1 MEILIT
7 GGLGFVGRYLSKA
20 LYEKGH
26 KITIIDNCFRWQLED
41 IYKAGLKDNEFEFI
55 NGDICDEKL
64 VEKFIKKVDVVIH
77 LASISQVMTSIKF
90 PDKCFE
96 YNVIGT
102 KNIVKFCSE
111 YNKKLIFSSSREVYG
126 IAKYLPVNLDH
137 SLNPENPYGASK
149 IMGESLIKSYA
160 STFNLNYVI
169 LRLSNVYG
177 PDDKN
182 RVIPIFLKKAFL
194 GKNVCIFG
202 NNKIIDFIY
211 IDDVVKSFL
220 FVFENNKIN
229 NKTFNIGS
237 GISTKLDDL
246 ANMIIKSLN
255 SKSKIIRKKA
265 IKGEVDRFTADISR
279 TIKELKWR
287 PEIKLEDGLKKIIL
301 TND

>member
-1 MEILIT
+1 MRILIT
-7 GGLGFVGRYLSKA
+7 GGLGFIGRHLSRA
-20 LYEKGH
+20 LCEKGY
-26 KITIIDNCFRWQLED
+26 KIVIIDNCFRWKLKD
-41 IYKAGLKDNEFEFI
+41 AYKSGLKNNKFKFI
-55 NGDICDEKL
+55 KGDICDEKL
-64 VEKFIKKVDVVIH
+64 IEKIIKKVDVVIH

-102 KNIVKFCSE
+102 KNIVKYCSQ

-126 IAKYLPVNLDH
+126 AAKYLPVDLNH

-149 IMGESLIKSYA
+149 ITGESLIKSYA
-160 STFNLNYVI
+160 NTFNLNYII

-177 PDDKN
+177 PNDKN

-194 GKNVCIFG
+194 GKDICIFG
-202 NNKIIDFIY
+202 NNKIIDFVY

-220 FVFENNKIN
+220 FVLKNNKIN

-246 ANMIIKSLN
+246 ANIIIKSLN
-255 SKSKIIRKKA
+255 SKSKIVRKKA
-265 IKGEVDRFTADISR
+265 IKGEIDRFTADISE
-279 TIKELKWR
+279 TIKELKWG

-301 TND
+301 IND